1 MQAEIIKIGHYKR
14 DKNVAFLIRKI
25 SEIPEGYL
33 SRKEIL
39 FITEKRKSIEQDFFT
54 FNRLDHWV
62 CVHFISSGEEIND
75 TLEKCRKAGDY
86 LAGFLNEQTVSAIQV
101 LDSGNYP
108 AEILAYVEGV
118 SLGTYQFMKYKTDKK
133 KQNSL
138 SKIEIYSGKISQK
151 EINELSVL
159 VESVCRCRD
168 LINEPNSALTA
179 TTFSKE
185 AERMGKSAGIRV
197 EVLNRKKIEALKMG
211 GLLGVNKGS
220 KEPPTF
226 TIYEWAPPR
235 ALNKKPLVFVG
246 KGVVFDSGGMN
257 LKPGNSMTNM
267 KSDMAGAAAVA
278 AAIYAI
284 ARAGLQVHVIGLM
297 PATDNRPG
305 PEAVVSGDILK
316 MHNGMTIE
324 VIDMDAEGRLILADA
339 LSYARKFNP
348 ALVVD
353 LATLTG
359 SASRAIGKFG
369 MVGMQY
375 KAEKEM
381 EKLKASGWNT
391 YERIVEFPNWEEYG
405 EGIKS
410 DIADLKNLGPA
421 DAGAITAGKFLE
433 KFTSYPYIH
442 LDIAGPSFLEKK
454 DSYRGTGGTGVG
466 VRLLFNF
473 VKTF

>member
-1 MQAEIIKIGHYKR
+1 MQAEIIKIGHPAREKS
-14 DKNVAFLIRKI
+14 VAFLIRKI

-39 FITEKRKSIEQDFFT
+39 FITEKRKNGEQDFFT
-54 FNRLDHWV
+54 FNRLDYWV
-62 CVHFISSGEEIND
+62 CIHFINSGEETNI
-75 TLEKCRKAGDY
+75 TLEKCRKAGDH
-86 LAGFLNEQTVSAIQV
+86 LASFLNEQNETSVQI
-101 LDSGNYP
+101 LDSGNLP
-108 AEILAYVEGV
+108 GEILAYTEGIA
-118 SLGTYQFMKYKTDKK
+118 LGNYQFLKYKTDKK

-138 SKIEIYSGKISQK
+138 GKIGIFSGKISQK
-151 EINELSVL
+151 DARELSVL
-159 VESVCRCRD
+159 TESVCRCRD
-168 LINEPNSALTA
+168 LVNEPNSAITA
-179 TTFSKE
+179 TTFSREVEK
-185 AERMGKSAGIRV
+185 MGKSSGVKV

-226 TIYEWAPPR
+226 TIFEWSPPR
-235 ALNKKPLVFVG
+235 AVNKKPLVFVG

-257 LKPGNSMTNM
+257 LKPGHFMNNM

-278 AAIYAI
+278 AAICAI
-284 ARAGLQVHVIGLM
+284 ARANLPVHVIGLM

-305 PEAVVSGDILK
+305 PEAVVSGDVIK
-316 MHNGMTIE
+316 MHNGMTVE

-339 LSYARKFNP
+339 LSYAKKFNP

-369 MVGMQY
+369 MVGMQI
-375 KAEKEM
+375 KAEKEL
-381 EKLKASGWNT
+381 EKLKTAGWNT

-442 LDIAGPSFLEKK
+442 LDIAGPSFVEKK